1 MDCNPP
7 GSSVHGISQER
18 TLEWVAI
25 SSSRGSSQS
34 RDWTHIHGG
43 FSVDDALPAPP
54 AGQRAGNGGSY
65 GRQRCSDAGGEQ
77 GGLCIQPG
85 GRDPRQSTQRA
96 PTSYRRIPGLSDTT
110 CYSHCSFHYYSGPR
124 RGGEGET
131 QSHWLE
137 SIPENILYQLSHHTL
152 TKLVDVRF

>member
-1 MDCNPP
+1 M
-7 GSSVHGISQER
+7 
-18 TLEWVAI
+18 
-25 SSSRGSSQS
+25 
-34 RDWTHIHGG
+34 
-43 FSVDDALPAPP
+43 DDALPAPP

-137 SIPENILYQLSHHTL
+137 SIPENRKLLSFL
-152 TKLVDVRF
+152 